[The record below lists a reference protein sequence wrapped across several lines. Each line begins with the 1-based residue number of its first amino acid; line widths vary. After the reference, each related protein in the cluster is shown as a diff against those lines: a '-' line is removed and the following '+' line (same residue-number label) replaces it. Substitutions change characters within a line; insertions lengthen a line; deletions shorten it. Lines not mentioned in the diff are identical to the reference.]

1 MAIFRCS
8 LVFLLACHHATPIS
22 TAPLPRGAYAHYLAG
37 KLALYK
43 DDPSTAASEFAA
55 AAAAAPDQPAIAVEE
70 ARALAKAKREADAN
84 AVLATARSKWP
95 EQAQVWL
102 ASGELLEKSAPKDAI
117 RAYAK
122 TLELDRDS
130 ERAYLGLARL
140 QDEHASERTLRALVA
155 RVPGSVDG
163 HYRLAQKLAARADYA
178 GAEKEWRA
186 VLERDPDHID
196 ARLDLARALRR
207 AGRLRDAIAETRSA
221 FDRAGQPMDIAE
233 ELYWLLCEADD
244 LQGAIDLL
252 TLLDDERSDAEA
264 LATVARLQIGLGRLD
279 AAAALSKKIAA
290 MENGADAAAIID
302 IQIALARKDLK
313 AAAARAHASNSK
325 AARLY
330 EIEIALAQDDAKRAR
345 ELLSA
350 LPDLPEL
357 QRVMYEA
364 RIREKERNVP
374 GALAVLEP
382 LIRAHPDTAGA
393 LNLAGYLLANTH
405 QQLDLAERY
414 LKRAREL
421 SPGDPAVLDSWGWL
435 LLARGRAREAVPVL
449 EHAAR
454 FAPLEPEILAHL
466 AAARH
471 VKLGP

>member
-1 MAIFRCS
+1 MATFRCS
-8 LVFLLACHHATPIS
+8 LLLVAACSHAKPIS
-22 TAPLPRGAYAHYLAG
+22 TAPLPRAAYAHYLNG

-43 DDPSTAASEFAA
+43 DDAKTAAEEFQA

-70 ARALAKAKREADAN
+70 AHALVKAHRDNDAR
-84 AVLATARSKWP
+84 AVLLAARSRWP

-102 ASGELLEKSAPKDAI
+102 ASGEVLEKGAPAEAI

-122 TLELDRDS
+122 AIELDRDS

-140 QDEHASERTLRALVA
+140 QEAPAAERTLRGLVA
-155 RVPGSVDG
+155 RIPASVDG
-163 HYRLAQKLAARADYA
+163 HYRLAQKLAARGETS

-196 ARLDLARALRR
+196 ARLDLARVLRR
-207 AGRLRDAIAETRSA
+207 AGRLKDAIAETRSA

-233 ELYWLLCEADD
+233 ELYWLLCEANDM
-244 LQGAIDLL
+244 QGAIDLL

-279 AAAALSKKIAA
+279 QASALAKKIGAMDNGAAVAALL
-290 MENGADAAAIID
+290 D
-302 IQIALARKDLK
+302 IQIALARHDYKTALTRAK
-313 AAAARAHASNSK
+313 ASDAK

-330 EIEIALAQDDAKRAR
+330 EIEVAIAQGDTKLARDLVGALKD
-345 ELLSA
+345 
-350 LPDLPEL
+350 LPDLD
-357 QRVMYEA
+357 RTIYEA
-364 RIREKERNVP
+364 RIREKEHDVK
-374 GALAVLEP
+374 GALSVLEP
-382 LIRAHPDTAGA
+382 YIHAHPDSAAA
-393 LNLAGYLLANTH
+393 LNLAGYLLADSR
-405 QQLDLAERY
+405 QRLGDAETY

-435 LLARGRAREAVPVL
+435 LTARGRKEAIPVL

-454 FAPLEPEILAHL
+454 FAPLEPEIRAHL
-466 AAARH
+466 DAARR

>member
-1 MAIFRCS
+1 MATFRCS
-8 LVFLLACHHATPIS
+8 LLLLVACSHGKPIP
-22 TAPLPRGAYAHYLAG
+22 TAPLPRAAYAHYLNG

-43 DDPSTAASEFAA
+43 DDPATAAAELAA

-70 ARALAKAKREADAN
+70 AHALVKAHRDDDAR
-84 AVLATARSKWP
+84 AVLLAARGKWP

-102 ASGELLEKSAPKDAI
+102 ASGEVLEKGAPQEAI

-122 TLELDRDS
+122 AIELDRDS

-140 QDEHASERTLRALVA
+140 QDAKASERTLRALVA
-155 RVPGSVDG
+155 RVPSSVDG
-163 HYRLAQKLAARADYA
+163 HYRLAQKLAVRGETSA
-178 GAEKEWRA
+178 AEKEWRA

-207 AGRLRDAIAETRSA
+207 AGRIADAVAETRSA

-233 ELYWLLCEADD
+233 ELYWLLCEANDM
-244 LQGAIDLL
+244 QGAIDLL

-264 LATVARLQIGLGRLD
+264 LATVARLQIGLGRLEQ
-279 AAAALSKKIAA
+279 AAALEKKIAA
-290 MENGADAAAIID
+290 MDNGADVAGLVD
-302 IQIALARKDLK
+302 IQIALAQRDWKTALTRAK
-313 AAAARAHASNSK
+313 ASETK

-330 EIEIALAQDDAKRAR
+330 QIEIALAQGDAKLAR
-345 ELLSA
+345 DLVDTLK
-350 LPDLPEL
+350 DLPEL
-357 QRVMYEA
+357 EKTIYEA
-364 RIREKERNVP
+364 RIREKEHDVK

-382 LIRAHPDTAGA
+382 YIHAHPDTASA
-393 LNLAGYLLANTH
+393 LNLAGYLLADSH
-405 QQLDLAERY
+405 QRLGDAEKY

-435 LLARGRAREAVPVL
+435 LAARGRKEAVPVL

-454 FAPLEPEILAHL
+454 FAPLEPEIRAHL
-466 AAARH
+466 DAARR
-471 VKLGP
+471 VKLGT

>member
-1 MAIFRCS
+1 MFVAACS
-8 LVFLLACHHATPIS
+8 HAKPIP
-22 TAPLPRGAYAHYLAG
+22 TAPLPRAAYAHYLNG

-43 DDPSTAASEFAA
+43 DDWKTAADEFAA
-55 AAAAAPDQPAIAVEE
+55 AAAAAPDQPAIVVEE
-70 ARALAKAKREADAN
+70 ARALVKAKQDVGAVALLTKARE
-84 AVLATARSKWP
+84 KWP
-95 EQAQVWL
+95 DQAQIWL
-102 ASGELLEKSAPKDAI
+102 ISGEVLEKSAPTEAI

-122 TLELDRDS
+122 AIELDRDS

-140 QDEHASERTLRALVA
+140 QDAHASERTLRGLVA

-163 HYRLAQKLAARADYA
+163 HYRLAQKLAARGDTA

-207 AGRLRDAIAETRSA
+207 GGRLKDAIAETRSA

-233 ELYWLLCEADD
+233 ELYWLLCEAGDM
-244 LQGAIDLL
+244 QGAIDLL

-279 AAAALSKKIAA
+279 QAAALAKKIGA
-290 MENGADAAAIID
+290 MDNGADVAALLD
-302 IQIALARKDLK
+302 IQLALAKQDYKTALARAK
-313 AAAARAHASNSK
+313 ASDTK
-325 AARLY
+325 TARLY
-330 EIEIALAQDDAKRAR
+330 EIEVALAQGDTKLAR
-345 ELLSA
+345 DIVSA
-350 LPDLPEL
+350 LKELPEL
-357 QRVMYEA
+357 DRTIYEA
-364 RIREKERNVP
+364 RIREKEHDVK
-374 GALAVLEP
+374 GALSVLEP
-382 LIRAHPDTAGA
+382 YIHAHPDSAAA
-393 LNLAGYLLANTH
+393 LNLAGYLLADTR
-405 QQLDLAERY
+405 QRLGDAETY

-435 LLARGRAREAVPVL
+435 LTARGRKEAIPVL

-454 FAPLEPEILAHL
+454 FAPLEPEIRAHL
-466 AAARH
+466 DAARR